1 MWYVHYLS
9 FHLLLTGYNKL
20 KFLCSGMFNY
30 MWPPLLWLPHSLLYD
45 VLHREYGESSISAVY
60 IVHLE
65 KYKEFDCC
73 TLQISWKS
81 RCHMTTLPKHDRYP
95 INMINITVSTKC
107 QQIKTYAHIR
117 EKNKTTLTAI
127 TSSKGYLY
135 TLTGDWY
142 FCTILSLCYNFV
154 EFSAPFIT
162 PFHTKLID
170 IRM

>member
-9 FHLLLTGYNKL
+9 FHLLSGYNKL

-30 MWPPLLWLPHSLLYD
+30 MWPPSYGSLIHYCTMCQL
-45 VLHREYGESSISAVY
+45 ISTPPWIWWIIY
-60 IVHLE
+60 ISCS
-65 KYKEFDCC
+65 YSAFSC
-73 TLQISWKS
+73 TLQISRKS
-81 RCHMTTLPKHDRYP
+81 RCHMTTLSKHDRYP

-117 EKNKTTLTAI
+117 EKNKTKLTAI

>member
-1 MWYVHYLS
+1 M
-9 FHLLLTGYNKL
+9 TGYNKL

-30 MWPPLLWLPHSLLYD
+30 MWPPSYGSLVHFCTMYSTVNMVNHLY
-45 VLHREYGESSISAVY
+45 H

-107 QQIKTYAHIR
+107 QQIKTFAHIR
-117 EKNKTTLTAI
+117 EKNKTKLTAI

>member
-1 MWYVHYLS
+1 ME
-9 FHLLLTGYNKL
+9 
-20 KFLCSGMFNY
+20 CSTICD
-30 MWPPLLWLPHSLLYD
+30 PPPYIWLPHSLLYD

-117 EKNKTTLTAI
+117 EKNKTKLTAI

>member
-1 MWYVHYLS
+1 MECSTICDPPPMAPS
-9 FHLLLTGYNKL
+9 FTSVR
-20 KFLCSGMFNY
+20 CT
-30 MWPPLLWLPHSLLYD
+30 PPWIWWIIYISCLY
-45 VLHREYGESSISAVY
+45 SA
-60 IVHLE
+60 LR
-65 KYKEFDCC
+65 KYKKFDCC

-117 EKNKTTLTAI
+117 EKNKTKLTAI